1 MRKSSPAGVGQ
12 RARSMSCSPRRCMR
26 RTAAAAAYCTAIARA
41 TFAAAIIT
49 ASWNV
54 PAARIVSPSVLMRT
68 TPWTT
73 TKERTMAEARDKL
86 LAFLRAHQQTC
97 PQGQRCREDCNVI
110 AFLCHALGI
119 RGERL
124 LQVNELVL
132 DYDRRC
138 PGCSSCAA
146 H

>member
-1 MRKSSPAGVGQ
+1 MSESRPADESAQ
-12 RARSMSCSPRRCMR
+12 
-26 RTAAAAAYCTAIARA
+26 
-41 TFAAAIIT
+41 
-49 ASWNV
+49 
-54 PAARIVSPSVLMRT
+54 LL
-68 TPWTT
+68 
-73 TKERTMAEARDKL
+73 MAEVRDKL

-146 H
+146 HQAAQHVARGLSARNN

>member
-1 MRKSSPAGVGQ
+1 MSESRPADESAQ
-12 RARSMSCSPRRCMR
+12 
-26 RTAAAAAYCTAIARA
+26 
-41 TFAAAIIT
+41 
-49 ASWNV
+49 
-54 PAARIVSPSVLMRT
+54 LL
-68 TPWTT
+68 
-73 TKERTMAEARDKL
+73 MAEVRDKL

-97 PQGQRCREDCNVI
+97 PQGERCREDCNII

-138 PGCSSCAA
+138 PGCDACAA
-146 H
+146 DKSARSAARGLQARNN